1 MRPEEHELSLRDAV
15 LGGDQAAWRS
25 LYDGAYRVLWAY
37 VVWRCAGMRELAEE
51 ITQETWLVAVRR
63 IADFNPKQASFL
75 TWLRGI
81 AAKVILAWRRHEKR
95 AAVLCD
101 EQMLEHLDRRS
112 EAVHQLAGDTWDEK
126 LAGLRG
132 CLEDL
137 PDRYREPIR
146 LRYLEEL
153 LPEALAQ
160 RLGLELETIKKRLQ
174 RGRARLWE
182 CLERKLKLAEAT
194 V

>member
-1 MRPEEHELSLRDAV
+1 MDAQALFEILMRENAGMLTAYLHSAVRDASTADD
-15 LGGDQAAWRS
+15 LFQETCLTAWRRLDDFDKS
-25 LYDGAYRVLWAY
+25 RPFGP
-37 VVWRCAGMRELAEE
+37 
-51 ITQETWLVAVRR
+51 WL
-63 IADFNPKQASFL
+63 L
-75 TWLRGI
+75 GI